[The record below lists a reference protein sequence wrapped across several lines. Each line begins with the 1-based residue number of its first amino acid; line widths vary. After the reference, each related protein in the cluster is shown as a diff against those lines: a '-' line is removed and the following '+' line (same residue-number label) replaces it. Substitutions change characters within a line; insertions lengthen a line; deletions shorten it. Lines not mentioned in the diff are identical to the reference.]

1 MDANYQTSAQRS
13 VSGYQLLG
21 ARDLPR
27 GVDREHL
34 LGYQPWQRP
43 VDIASTNIT
52 ALHTYDFNEAWQSR
66 VSVGHSRSVIDDNV
80 AFAYGCYYAAQCADG
95 SVPGNYFAPN
105 GDYDIYDY
113 RSPDDTR
120 QNQQARAELR
130 GRFETGS
137 IGHQLTVGADYFR
150 RTVDRRPSVNEYVGT
165 SNIHEAPVPV
175 FAPSPKMPGLR
186 TAPGQS
192 PDRVLRAGPDQLR

>member
-1 MDANYQTSAQRS
+1 MDASYQTSSQRS

-52 ALHTYDFNEAWQSR
+52 ALHTYDFNDAWQSR

-80 AFAYGCYYAAQCADG
+80 AFAYGCYYATQCADG

-105 GDYDIYDY
+105 GDYDVYDY

-137 IGHQLTVGADYFR
+137 IGHQLTLGADYFR
-150 RTVDRRPSVNEYVGT
+150 RTCLLYT
-165 SNIHEAPVPV
+165 S
-175 FAPSPKMPGLR
+175 PSPR
-186 TAPGQS
+186 DS
-192 PDRVLRAGPDQLR
+192 

>member
-52 ALHTYDFNEAWQSR
+52 ALHTYDFNDAWQSR

-80 AFAYGCYYAAQCADG
+80 AFAYGCYYATQCRWQRAG
-95 SVPGNYFAPN
+95 
-105 GDYDIYDY
+105 
-113 RSPDDTR
+113 
-120 QNQQARAELR
+120 QLLRAE
-130 GRFETGS
+130 
-137 IGHQLTVGADYFR
+137 R
-150 RTVDRRPSVNEYVGT
+150 R
-165 SNIHEAPVPV
+165 
-175 FAPSPKMPGLR
+175 L
-186 TAPGQS
+186 
-192 PDRVLRAGPDQLR
+192 